1 MNSYLQSLAQV
12 FAQEVGTDLP
22 KYTFVFPNHRA
33 GLFFR
38 KHLCKALKQPIFAPK
53 IITINECFASFTE
66 LRVADQLT
74 LLLRLYQLY
83 AEHRVNA
90 EPLEQFLHWG
100 KMMLSDFSEVDN
112 HLIKDVKSLYALVED
127 MRDIDVHFAS
137 LSPKQ
142 IEAIKSFWNEFHQSS
157 SNNSGGIMHEQFI
170 RTWQLLYPLY
180 TGLQKSLLT
189 DQLAYE
195 GLLHRH
201 VIEHWDEIAEDQFGV
216 QYVFIGFNAMT
227 ESERQL
233 MLKLQ
238 QMDRADFYFD
248 YNDLTLQDPQNS
260 ASRFMQDNQ
269 LLFRSRYQ
277 VPYQDNCSPLKDK
290 QINLITVSSSV
301 SQAHQVHDVLSQIK
315 DSVSDWTRTAVV
327 LPNEELL
334 IPLLHTI
341 PSDID
346 KVNVTMGYPLR
357 ATPSY
362 MLMAFPEQEISPMP
376 EDHQEFINRV
386 RQELHQRRNNNN
398 SESIYQMLKIVD
410 RVEQAIYNHPN
421 IPFSVQAVQQLLK
434 MLTMEMTIPYTGE
447 PLEGLQIMG
456 VLETRALEF
465 DNIIITDF
473 NDDQYPGHTRNNSFI
488 PYTLRRGFD
497 LPTIERQDAIFAY
510 NFYRMLS
517 HANKIWFIA
526 NTHADD
532 QHSGEL
538 SRYYYQLLWQYQIP
552 IEHIIISDK
561 LQSST
566 PERLPI
572 SKTQKILDGLTKFY
586 ASSSQ
591 KRHLSATALGEYLRC
606 QKSFYYKYIE
616 NIHDKDVDESVS
628 ISNMTFGEVYHE
640 IMQHL
645 YTPYEGKLVH
655 ENDIATLKQNVYD
668 DQYWANLRQL
678 EKLQGDEL
686 ADKVI
691 RNCVY
696 TTLEHDLRLV
706 PFEYYK
712 SELET
717 SRTLYIPSLQQD
729 LSFFGKIDRV
739 DVKSNQMRVID
750 YKTGSATLDFTSMPE
765 IFGCAKNTDESEEI
779 ALRNEGNKYI
789 LQTLLYC
796 WLLEEDKRIQTLQE
810 KHANSLGIAPNI
822 YSIRQLHDQSKPTYL
837 HRKDE
842 EILYTADVAQE
853 FVTQLTELIEEI
865 YNPEIPFSPTEF
877 TRSCQNCY
885 LSQICLLPQKKEDA

>member
-12 FAQEVGTDLP
+12 FAQEVGSDLS
-22 KYTFVFPNHRA
+22 KYIFVFPNHRA

-38 KHLCKALKQPIFAPK
+38 KYLCKALPQPIFAPK
-53 IITINECFASFTE
+53 VITINECFASFTD

-74 LLLRLYQLY
+74 LLLRLYKLY
-83 AEHRVNA
+83 AQCRTNA

-100 KMMLSDFSEVDN
+100 KMMLSDFSEIDN
-112 HLIKDVKSLYALVED
+112 HLVKDVKSLYALVED

-142 IEAIKSFWNEFHQSS
+142 IDAIKSFWKEFHQSS
-157 SNNSGGIMHEQFI
+157 TNNGGGVMHEQFI

-180 TGLQKSLLT
+180 TRLQESLLA

-195 GLLHRH
+195 GLLHRQ
-201 VIEHWDEIAEDQFGV
+201 VIEHWDEIKEDQLGV

-248 YNDLTLQDPQNS
+248 YSDQILQDPHNS

-277 VPYQDNCSPLKDK
+277 VPSQGTGLALQDK
-290 QINLITVSSSV
+290 QISLITVSSSV
-301 SQAHQVHDVLSQIK
+301 SQTHQVHEVLSQIK
-315 DSVSDWTRTAVV
+315 DTISDWTRTAVV

-341 PSDID
+341 PSEIE

-357 ATPSY
+357 ATSSY
-362 MLMAFPEQEISPMP
+362 KLLAYPEQPLP
-376 EDHQEFINRV
+376 EHYEEFIDNI
-386 RQELHQRRNNNN
+386 RQELHQNRNNNN

-410 RVEQAIYNHPN
+410 RVEQAICNHPD
-421 IPFSVQAVQQLLK
+421 ITFSVEAVQQLLK
-434 MLTMEMTIPYTGE
+434 MLTLELTIPYTGE

-473 NDDQYPGHTRNNSFI
+473 NDDLYPGHTRNNSFI

-517 HANKIWFIA
+517 HAKKIWFIA

-561 LQSST
+561 LQSNT
-566 PERLPI
+566 YDRLPI
-572 SKTQKILDGLTKFY
+572 AKTEKILDSLSEFY
-586 ASSSQ
+586 ASSSRQ
-591 KRHLSATALGEYLRC
+591 RHLSATALGEYLRC

-655 ENDIATLKQNVYD
+655 ENDITTLKQDVYN
-668 DQYWANLRQL
+668 DQYWAQLKPL
-678 EKLQGDEL
+678 EKLLGDEW
-686 ADKVI
+686 AEKVI

-696 TTLEHDLRLV
+696 TTLEHDLTLV

-712 SELET
+712 SELGT
-717 SRTLYIPSLQQD
+717 SRTLHIPSLQQD

-739 DVKSNQMRVID
+739 DVKSNHMRVID
-750 YKTGSATLDFTSMPE
+750 YKTGSATLDFTSMRE
-765 IFGCAKNTDESEEI
+765 IFGRSKNIEETEVVM
-779 ALRNEGNKYI
+779 RNEGNKYI

-796 WLLEEDKRIQTLQE
+796 WLLEKDKRVEALQE
-810 KHANSLGIAPNI
+810 KHAHSLNMAPGI
-822 YSIRQLHDQSKPTYL
+822 YSVRQLHDESKPTYL
-837 HRKDE
+837 HRKEE
-842 EILYTADVAQE
+842 EILYTADIAQE
-853 FVTQLTELIEEI
+853 FVGELTELIEEI
-865 YNPEIPFSPTEF
+865 YNPDIPFYPAQDN
-877 TRSCQNCY
+877 RKCDGCY
-885 LSQICLLPQKKEDA
+885 LSEICLLPQKKEDA